1 VEEPTYE
8 PPLSR
13 PSSPTGSHRSIL
25 DMGERALSTMD
36 RVKAIEGVMA
46 YNHMKEKLR
55 EFLKPFAEG
64 GGVVGAED
72 VRRYFEQLRGEGTSG
87 KGSAGTVGK
96 GKASGGPGDG
106 NEGTDARKEQRGY

>member
-1 VEEPTYE
+1 
-8 PPLSR
+8 
-13 PSSPTGSHRSIL
+13 
-25 DMGERALSTMD
+25 MD

-72 VRRYFEQLRGEGTSG
+72 VRRYFEKLRGEGMPG
-87 KGSAGTVGK
+87 GGS
-96 GKASGGPGDG
+96 SSRRNGGGSSEDANG
-106 NEGTDARKEQRGY
+106 NEESNGRREQRGY